1 VYNHLGIIA
10 LAEGT
15 DLSAKNAVAHFEK
28 FHQLSK
34 SIRDVEGVYI
44 VEINIACAK
53 SKYEEGNVKN
63 NNVYLK
69 RSWDLHKLRVAKY
82 GEENAITI
90 SDGMNLA
97 IALWTGHHVI
107 EAESLLRRVVAV
119 SKRVHGPQHK
129 TTKQAESLLR
139 QVK

>member
-1 VYNHLGIIA
+1 MKAGLLTGLIMRCRKLEPLVYNHLGIIA

-69 RSWDLHKLRVAKY
+69 RS
-82 GEENAITI
+82 
-90 SDGMNLA
+90 
-97 IALWTGHHVI
+97 
-107 EAESLLRRVVAV
+107 
-119 SKRVHGPQHK
+119 
-129 TTKQAESLLR
+129 
-139 QVK
+139 